1 MTMPRPGI
9 DRPVT
14 RGDIESKLREIRGTA
29 EDELPNPPEGAQRG
43 GLAVG
48 AAALLVV
55 AFWLGRRRGRK
66 KSTIVE
72 IRRI

>member
-1 MTMPRPGI
+1 VSMSRG
-9 DRPVT
+9 RPVT
-14 RGDIESKLREIRGTA
+14 RGDIEAKLREIRGTV
-29 EDELPNPPEGAQRG
+29 EEELPSPEGAQRG
-43 GLAVG
+43 GLALG
-48 AAALLVV
+48 AAALLVL